1 MTKDEMIE
9 VFDRHEAAEND
20 RDAEA
25 AAGTYVE
32 DGYYLNMPFD
42 ARFEGR
48 QGVMLNYA
56 GERSAPSPTSMLE
69 RTLLVAGEDFLYEEG
84 RFTGTFDGP
93 FLHLEPTGR
102 RADFAFTSYISFR
115 DGLMLGEHVWYDG
128 ALLAEQLGLTLEDV
142 ASLRAALG

>member
-1 MTKDEMIE
+1 MTKDEMIA
-9 VFDRHEAAEND
+9 VFDRHEAAENA

-25 AAGTYVE
+25 AAATFVE
-32 DGYYLNMPFD
+32 DGYLVMIPLN

-48 QGVMLNYA
+48 QGILLNYLGVFGA
-56 GERSAPSPTSMLE
+56 FSDFASE

-84 RFTGTFDGP
+84 RITGTFDGP
-93 FLHLEPTGR
+93 FLHVEPTGKA
-102 RADFAFTSYISFR
+102 ADFPFTSYIPFR
-115 DGLMLGEHVWYDG
+115 DGLMLAEHVLFDS

>member
-32 DGYYLNMPFD
+32 DGYYLNMPFN

-48 QGVMLNYA
+48 QGVMLNYLGTFGA
-56 GERSAPSPTSMLE
+56 FSDFHAE

-84 RFTGTFDGP
+84 RVTGTFDGP

-102 RADFAFTSYISFR
+102 RADFPFTSYISFR
-115 DGLMLGEHVWYDG
+115 DGLMLGEHVMYDG
-128 ALLAEQLGLTLEDV
+128 ALLAEQLELTLEDV